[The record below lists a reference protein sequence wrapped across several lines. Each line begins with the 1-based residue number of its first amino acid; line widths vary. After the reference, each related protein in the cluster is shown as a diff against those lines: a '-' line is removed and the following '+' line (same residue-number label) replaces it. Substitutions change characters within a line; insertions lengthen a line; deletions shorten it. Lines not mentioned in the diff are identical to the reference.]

1 MQSGVC
7 DLRGLISGFFGGCW
21 LVFFHIAI
29 LLGESLLFFAPM
41 FSFVIGWQSS
51 SKFMGNEVNAH
62 TALIHPQFLW
72 DLETVLALDYVV
84 CPFVCSFLAWFV
96 LLTGIPTICYSLPWF
111 IWLFLS
117 LVRCSLRLF
126 LQCGLSEYSHISKD
140 KEIILDKEK
149 HEIILEETFRKQN

>member
-1 MQSGVC
+1 M
-7 DLRGLISGFFGGCW
+7 
-21 LVFFHIAI
+21 VFFHIAI

-51 SKFMGNEVNAH
+51 SKLMGNEVNAH

-96 LLTGIPTICYSLPWF
+96 LLTVIPTIFYSLICFIYGCLSPWYVALCVCF
-111 IWLFLS
+111 CNI
-117 LVRCSLRLF
+117 
-126 LQCGLSEYSHISKD
+126 CGLSEYSHISKD
-140 KEIILDKEK
+140 KEIILDWEK
-149 HEIILEETFRKQN
+149 HEIIFEETFRKQN